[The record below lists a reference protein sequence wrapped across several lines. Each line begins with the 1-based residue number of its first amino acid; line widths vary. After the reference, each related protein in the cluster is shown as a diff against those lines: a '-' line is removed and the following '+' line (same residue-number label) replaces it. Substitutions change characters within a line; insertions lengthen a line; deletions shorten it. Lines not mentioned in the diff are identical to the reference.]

1 MMSER
6 GIRFILI
13 LLLFGILVLLYIFF
27 FLTPRGKGGIK
38 TEGRVEKEG
47 VEFLFAVLGPGKGDK
62 PYFWRPLGAA
72 SDEAGN
78 LYVSD
83 TNNHRVCVFDHFGNF
98 LFEFGKYG
106 VEYPTISGKSTWKG
120 GEFNRPYGLDIS
132 DEGKIYVADML
143 NGRVQVFDKRGKFLF
158 YFPERKS
165 LDPRNPFHSQVL
177 RPRDLAV
184 ENGKVYVCD
193 SFRIAVFDLEGN
205 FLYSLGS
212 GKIGPR
218 PGDLNAPNGVVVAQ
232 DGTVYVSDSNNFRVQ
247 AFSPNGK
254 VKWVLGGPKSSLK
267 IGVPRGITLDKKGNV
282 IVIDALRSKIL
293 VISSQGKLLKELG
306 SRGSEEA
313 EFNFPNDMV
322 VRPDGVIYVAD
333 KDNNR
338 IQAIK
343 LHY

>member
-1 MMSER
+1 MGEKR
-6 GIRFILI
+6 IRFILI
-13 LLLFGILVLLYIFF
+13 LLLIAILALLYIYFF
-27 FLTPRGKGGIK
+27 VAPRGKGGIK
-38 TEGRVEKEG
+38 IQEKVKKEG
-47 VEFLFAVLGPGKGDK
+47 VEFLFAVFGPGKGNK
-62 PYFWRPLGAA
+62 PYFWRPLSVA
-72 SDEAGN
+72 SDKAGN
-78 LYVSD
+78 IYVSD
-83 TNNHRVCVFDHFGNF
+83 TNNHRVCVFDQVGNF

-106 VEYPTISGKSTWKG
+106 VDYPTVSEKSTWKG

-143 NGRVQVFDKRGKFLF
+143 NGRVQVFDERGNFLF

-165 LDPRNPFHSQVL
+165 LDPRNPFHSQLL

-193 SFRIAVFDLEGN
+193 SFRIAVFDLKGN

-212 GKIGPR
+212 GKVGPR
-218 PGDLNAPNGVVVAQ
+218 PGDLNAPNGVAVAP

-247 AFSPNGK
+247 AFNSNGK
-254 VKWVLGGPKSSLK
+254 VKWVLGGQKSPIK

-293 VISSQGKLLKELG
+293 IITPQGKLLKELG
-306 SRGSEEA
+306 SRGSKEA
-313 EFNFPNDMV
+313 EFNFPNDIA
-322 VRPDGVIYVAD
+322 VRPDGALYVAD

-338 IQAIK
+338 IQAVK